1 MHIKSLQ
8 SVTAL
13 AALALAAACADS
25 PTAPTPTPLAARADK
40 ATDAGGS
47 ALFFNGV
54 DANASTTLGSIVTTQ
69 IDDMEYAATVRYDGP
84 NAATAWGDDHQ
95 IIVYNGHGAVSGWGI
110 LILGSGQGFAD
121 GTVSILAGGITVAPT
136 SLVLPRGQWV
146 DVSAVRSGGV
156 VTVRVDDR
164 TESVGAIPVHPVG
177 ADWAAIERTSVGGDG
192 LFDEPSGM
200 FHGAIKDVSLRTGNT
215 WIERW
220 RFAGHGNTSTGINGT
235 VLRLGTASWIQG
247 NS

>member
-1 MHIKSLQ
+1 MQIKF
-8 SVTAL
+8 VRPATVVAG
-13 AALALAAACADS
+13 LALAAACSD
-25 PTAPTPTPLAARADK
+25 APTGPTLGPTAARADK

-54 DANASTTLGSIVTTQ
+54 DANASTPMGTIVTTQ
-69 IDDMEYAATVRYDGP
+69 IDDMEYAATVRFDGP
-84 NAATAWGDDHQ
+84 NVNAGGDDHQ

-110 LILGSGQGFAD
+110 LILGAGQGFTD
-121 GTVSILAGGITVAPT
+121 GTVSILAGGIVVAPT

-146 DVSAVRSGGV
+146 DVSAVRTGGV
-156 VTVRVDDR
+156 VTVRVGDQ
-164 TESVGAIPVHPVG
+164 TESVGVIPVNPVG
-177 ADWAAIERTSVGGDG
+177 AYWASIERTSVGGDG
-192 LFDEPSGM
+192 VFDAPTGM
-200 FHGAIKDVSLRTGNT
+200 FHGAIKDVSLRTNNT

-235 VLRLGTASWIQG
+235 VLQLGTASWIQG